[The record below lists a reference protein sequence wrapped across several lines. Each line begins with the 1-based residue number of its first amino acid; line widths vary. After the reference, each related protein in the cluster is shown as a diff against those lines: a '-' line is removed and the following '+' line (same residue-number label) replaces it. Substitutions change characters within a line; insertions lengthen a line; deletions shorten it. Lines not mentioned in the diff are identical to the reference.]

1 MTLSKGNLKKL
12 EEVECFKIKNDLEKC
27 EKWLYQLE
35 STSTTLEEPY
45 ILKVHAPV
53 LVQHHSIVQISSEVK
68 YF

>member
-1 MTLSKGNLKKL
+1 LSQDNLKKH
-12 EEVECFKIKNDLEKC
+12 EEVESFKIKNDKEIC

-35 STSTTLEEPY
+35 STSTPLEEPY

-53 LVQHHSIVQISSEVK
+53 IVQHHNIVQISSEVK